1 MEVGCELAIPVGGG
15 GIYNTN
21 FTSDLLKKSL
31 VKNIALTVVL
41 RTASGNLLSTGG
53 TLTQPPVE
61 TVSC

>member
-21 FTSDLLKKSL
+21 FTGGLLKKPS
-31 VKNIALTVVL
+31 VKNIALAVVL

>member
-21 FTSDLLKKSL
+21 FTGGLLKKPS
-31 VKNIALTVVL
+31 VKNIALVVVL
-41 RTASGNLLSTGG
+41 RSASGNLLSTGG